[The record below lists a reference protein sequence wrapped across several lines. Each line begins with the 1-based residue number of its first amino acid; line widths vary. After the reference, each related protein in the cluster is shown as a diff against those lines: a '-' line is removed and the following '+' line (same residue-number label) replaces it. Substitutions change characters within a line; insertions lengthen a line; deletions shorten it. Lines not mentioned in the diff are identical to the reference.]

1 MNISSL
7 TRIGDVESVSLRLLV
22 EIEKIKFCWFPTFHI
37 NRFFKGFKYFTLT
50 TSNMADDEDHKN
62 TIFRFIR
69 ETDTQKFSKIE
80 IFATQY
86 SNWKILYGMPQGKT

>member
-1 MNISSL
+1 
-7 TRIGDVESVSLRLLV
+7 
-22 EIEKIKFCWFPTFHI
+22 
-37 NRFFKGFKYFTLT
+37 
-50 TSNMADDEDHKN
+50 MADDEDHKN